1 MAPTDLKRDSFSE
14 LSQDPYLVRWANF
27 DGFKTRFL
35 TAGNGEPLML
45 LHGGGPGSSATANF
59 RPNVPVF
66 AKKYSVYA
74 PEYLGF
80 GLSDKPEEEHCYDLS
95 YRAKQVRA
103 LMDTFCIENA
113 YFVGNSYGGMIC
125 YYMAVMYP
133 NRVRKMV
140 VQGGPLG
147 ALRKDTAGTKVINTY
162 TPTFEMQKAMCENLF
177 YNKKFITND
186 LINERLKMTQLPGAM
201 EAMRKQWVGL
211 RLTLT
216 DRLGEIRVPTLI
228 IHGRHDSTV
237 PVDDSIKAAKM
248 IPGAQLKIFENA
260 GHSCHIEEAE
270 AFNKAVLDFFA

>member
-1 MAPTDLKRDSFSE
+1 MAPTAREHDSSIE
-14 LSQDPYLVRWANF
+14 KSQDPYLVRWLNF
-27 DGFKTRFL
+27 DGYKTRFL
-35 TAGNGEPLML
+35 TAGNGEPLIL
-45 LHGGGPGSSATANF
+45 LHGGGAGSSATANF

-80 GLSDKPEEEHCYDLS
+80 GLSDKPAEEHCYDLS
-95 YRAKQVRA
+95 YRARQVVA
-103 LMDTFCIENA
+103 FMDSLCMESA

-125 YYMAVMYP
+125 YYMAVMHP
-133 NRVRKMV
+133 NRMRKMV

-147 ALRKDTAGTKVINTY
+147 AKRKDTPGSKVINTY

-177 YNKKFITND
+177 YNKEFVTDD
-186 LINERLKMTQLPGAM
+186 LVNERLKMTQMPGAI
-201 EAMRKQWVGL
+201 EALKKQWAGS
-211 RLTLT
+211 RLTVT
-216 DRLGEIRVPTLI
+216 DRLGEIHVPTLI

-237 PVDDSIKAAKM
+237 PIEDSIEAAKA
-248 IPGAQLKIFENA
+248 IPGAQLRIFENA